1 MGSLILFSTRTTTLG
16 WAGGLPSADTGGPA
30 NIGDGKSPGMK
41 CFVNTMVDVLSAN
54 MRHAVGYPSD
64 RFHFQQSGT
73 SASAIDKLLNCDGFP
88 RDLLPRCNAV
98 SLSSSGDAAHG
109 DEFSHTTQ
117 RMRQKAATE
126 VLVNPARPVAN
137 KPKLR
142 VDPTNVHVL
151 LLQQEVL
158 SANWWPQVI
167 PKKPV
172 GLAQRFLFAFGGD
185 ADPAGSVYSHCASR
199 GATRHAGY

>member
-1 MGSLILFSTRTTTLG
+1 
-16 WAGGLPSADTGGPA
+16 
-30 NIGDGKSPGMK
+30 MK
-41 CFVNTMVDVLSAN
+41 CFVNTVVDVLSAN

-64 RFHFQQSGT
+64 RFHFQKSGT
-73 SASAIDKLLNCDGFP
+73 SASAIDKLLNCDGFLAICCP
-88 RDLLPRCNAV
+88 DATRC
-98 SLSSSGDAAHG
+98 LCPAAA
-109 DEFSHTTQ
+109 TQ
-117 RMRQKAATE
+117 RTGMSRMRQKAATE
-126 VLVNPARPVAN
+126 VLVNPAGPVAN

-151 LLQQEVL
+151 LLQQEVMF
-158 SANWWPQVI
+158 ANWWAQMI

-185 ADPAGSVYSHCASR
+185 ADPAGSVHSHCASR